1 MIEMNEYY
9 ERIVGMD
16 GWIRIWFYETI
27 DQADS
32 RTGEHFLEIQPIYE
46 YHVNEGDEIN
56 NSMLM
61 CIRKQ
66 DPNNPESM
74 FWYAQV
80 RLRFTQSSQYLGRP
94 LRNVRVINLLNMHG

>member
-1 MIEMNEYY
+1 MIGETN
-9 ERIVGMD
+9 IFLFVGMD

-32 RTGEHFLEIQPIYE
+32 RTGERVLEIQPIYE
-46 YHVNEGDEIN
+46 HQISDEAN

-61 CIRKQ
+61 CICKQ
-66 DPNNPESM
+66 EPDNPESM

-80 RLRFTQSSQYLGRP
+80 RLHS
-94 LRNVRVINLLNMHG
+94 IWNLQ